1 MFIHTPSVAVEAGF
15 VSRLAWHLLLALS
28 FTLGAISY
36 CLESVFSCVTGYSCL
51 PQMAVGR
58 IKGAD
63 LLGLA
68 IQHSSRVF
76 A

>member
-1 MFIHTPSVAVEAGF
+1 MFIHTPSVAAEAGF
-15 VSRLAWHLLLALS
+15 VSRLAWHLLPALS
-28 FTLGAISY
+28 FTSGGMSY
-36 CLESVFSCVTGYSCL
+36 CLESVFSRVTGYSCL

-58 IKGAD
+58 LKGAD

-68 IQHSSRVF
+68 IHHNSRVF